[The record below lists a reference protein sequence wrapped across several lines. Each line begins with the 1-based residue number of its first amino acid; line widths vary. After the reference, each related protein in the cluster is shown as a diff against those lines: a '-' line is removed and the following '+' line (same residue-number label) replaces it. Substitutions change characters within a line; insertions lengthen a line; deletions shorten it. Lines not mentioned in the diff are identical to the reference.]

1 MVGQTSFRSIPVMA
15 PMLFDVSAA
24 VIGGFNECRGSFH
37 FIFSCNFGKN
47 WPNHGGW
54 CPPGV
59 GGHCLVKY
67 RPVTD
72 ELLISK
78 DSQLPQSLRG
88 DVSFFYR
95 DHFVT

>member
-1 MVGQTSFRSIPVMA
+1 MSVGA
-15 PMLFDVSAA
+15 
-24 VIGGFNECRGSFH
+24 H
-37 FIFSCNFGKN
+37 FILYFHAILGKI
-47 WPNHGGW
+47 GQIIGW

-59 GGHCLVKY
+59 GGHCPVKY

-78 DSQLPQSLRG
+78 DSQLPQSLRC